1 MYTPSR
7 NSDYLDCTTKS
18 RNFETRKTGELPQM
32 KLLLR
37 TSIVALIIFAGYAS
51 LATDLGISQAG
62 PFPRPPQCPT
72 PQVNLR

>member
-1 MYTPSR
+1 
-7 NSDYLDCTTKS
+7 
-18 RNFETRKTGELPQM
+18 M

-37 TSIVALIIFAGYAS
+37 TSIVALVIFAGYAS

-72 PQVNLR
+72 PQLNLR